1 MEFLKSLVTWWNSQT
16 LNTRLHTW
24 KNGVK
29 VGEDEQGNVYYTT
42 RDEKRRWV
50 IFNGEAEAS
59 RVNADWHGWLHHTF
73 KETPTNNPLS
83 HKDWEKPHQENLTGT
98 ISAYVPDGSLKSIE
112 PKKRTDYEAWQPE

>member
-50 IFNGEAEAS
+50 IFN
-59 RVNADWHGWLHHTF
+59 
-73 KETPTNNPLS
+73 
-83 HKDWEKPHQENLTGT
+83 KDWEKPHQENLTGT

>member
-73 KETPTNNPLS
+73 KETPTNKPLS

-112 PKKRTDYEAWQPE
+112 PKKRTDNEAWQPE